1 MRGKVGWTLSIH
13 LALPDAVALAYYLL
27 HFSLKWVTSPTPAGL
42 GSHGEATQLIDC
54 AGRKHMHTASSFQV
68 PPVRKAI
75 PSQWVLVQRS
85 WRLWEI
91 LKTSYLACPLP
102 PRRTEKWRFRVF
114 QTVSFSRLFLTD
126 TFLWMHLHQKWL
138 YFSKEV
144 ETKQASSAAT
154 GHGVTQ
160 SYSWSK
166 SRAKQELWM
175 SSGSL
180 PGTFALSR
188 TRFVRHLAQG
198 DLPLQILVLQL
209 P

>member
-68 PPVRKAI
+68 LPVRKAI
-75 PSQWVLVQRS
+75 PSQWVLVQRL

-102 PRRTEKWRFRVF
+102 PRRTEKWRFRIF
-114 QTVSFSRLFLTD
+114 QTVSFFQIVSHWYFPMDAFTPKVIVFLQGSGDKTS
-126 TFLWMHLHQKWL
+126 FQCSHW
-138 YFSKEV
+138 
-144 ETKQASSAAT
+144 
-154 GHGVTQ
+154 
-160 SYSWSK
+160 SWSD
-166 SRAKQELWM
+166 S
-175 SSGSL
+175 
-180 PGTFALSR
+180 
-188 TRFVRHLAQG
+188 
-198 DLPLQILVLQL
+198 VLL
-209 P
+209 LE